1 MTFSKSRYRLS
12 TMYVVVYDGHCFFR
26 GDFYDSVVKMD
37 LYRRIQK
44 NSYFQSELYLVVLK
58 TFIIQLLPTILS
70 NYTAV
75 QNIRKSC
82 NVYRIR
88 RIRYEPANT
97 GEHRHFRWTY
107 YIRFGR
113 ARKHMGKT
121 ARTTSVVRTETASP
135 ERNERRAARRRQ
147 SLVQVARGAFPFPL
161 ETRLRSRRRTRPPH
175 VRIRKWPSPFRSTRR
190 AVRFSLSLFLS
201 NFFSRSSLGCPSFS
215 LWHVCVRLSLP
226 ATSVR
231 RATARPCVCVP
242 APIFTLVWTVV

>member
-1 MTFSKSRYRLS
+1 
-12 TMYVVVYDGHCFFR
+12 
-26 GDFYDSVVKMD
+26 MD

-88 RIRYEPANT
+88 RIRYEPANI

-135 ERNERRAARRRQ
+135 ERNERRAVRRRQ

-215 LWHVCVRLSLP
+215 LWHVCSSLTP
-226 ATSVR
+226 RDVCPPRHRTAVCLCP
-231 RATARPCVCVP
+231 RANLHSRVNSSLGRVDE
-242 APIFTLVWTVV
+242 FD